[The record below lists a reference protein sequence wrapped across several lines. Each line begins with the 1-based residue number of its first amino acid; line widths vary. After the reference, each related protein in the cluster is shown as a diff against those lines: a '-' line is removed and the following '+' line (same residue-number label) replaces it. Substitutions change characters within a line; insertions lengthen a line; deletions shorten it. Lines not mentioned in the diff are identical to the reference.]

1 MDKYSDFILKLGEVL
16 VIYHDVDKV
25 YIKNIIQKI
34 LDKEFPINHKRKILD
49 YQDRFN
55 VACPYCGDSHKNQ
68 HAKRGN
74 LYLNRLIYICFN
86 CDKKTTFD
94 RVCKDFNEQIDPDK
108 KLEMIE
114 HLNSVMTYS
123 DYEGDFVDAKFEDLI
138 DLSDLERVFSQD
150 LTPISDFKPI
160 QINGGVY
167 KYLVG
172 RGIPSQFHKNIYQAK
187 FWKKEDESEW
197 IIVMLNRRDDKV
209 LGLQIRN
216 LKEGKRRMFKI
227 YNYEN
232 LLEWV
237 NIGKDVEDYLDINQ
251 LVVYNKLSYYFNILN
266 VDFSNTITV
275 FEGYLDSLFFPNSI
289 GLVGVNTDYRFLE
302 NNDLDIQY
310 FFDNDE
316 AGYKKS
322 EEKLKEGYPIFLWKK
337 LFEDIVS
344 NKKTDDPHALLHRI
358 SKIKDINKL
367 STLVEN
373 PFKKLELYKY
383 FSKDILDIKWIPK
396 FRKRKKISNE
406 VDYNKKFNN
415 FNNL

>member
-1 MDKYSDFILKLGEVL
+1 MDKIYIQGILQNIVNKEFSNSIKRKMVVYSDRV
-16 VIYHDVDKV
+16 
-25 YIKNIIQKI
+25 NM
-34 LDKEFPINHKRKILD
+34 
-49 YQDRFN
+49 
-55 VACPYCGDSHKNQ
+55 ACFYCGDSTKNK

-74 LYLNRLIYICFN
+74 LYFNTLVFCCFN

-123 DYEGDFVDAKFEDLI
+123 DFEGDFVDAKFDDLI
-138 DLSDLERVFSQD
+138 DLSELERVFSQD

-160 QINGGVY
+160 QVNGGVY
-167 KYLVG
+167 KYLIG
-172 RGIPSQFHKNIYQAK
+172 RGIPPEYHKNIYQAK
-187 FWKKEDESEW
+187 YWKNEDESEW
-197 IIVMLNRRDDKV
+197 IIIMLNRRDDKV
-209 LGLQIRN
+209 LGLQVRN

-232 LLEWV
+232 LYEWV
-237 NIGKDVEDYLDINQ
+237 NIGKDLDVEMDINQ
-251 LVVYNKLSYYFNILN
+251 LVIYNKLSYYFNILN
-266 VDFSNTITV
+266 VDLMNKITV

-322 EEKLKEGYPIFLWKK
+322 EEKLKEGYTIFLWKK
-337 LFEDIVS
+337 LFEDIV
-344 NKKTDDPHALLHRI
+344 NKKNSPDPYALLHRV
-358 SKIKDINKL
+358 SKVKDINKL
-367 STLVEN
+367 ATLVQD
-373 PFKKLELYKY
+373 PYKKLELDNY
-383 FSKDILDIKWIPK
+383 FSSDVLDIKWIPK
-396 FRKRKKISNE
+396 FKRKKNKTEE
-406 VDYNKKFNN
+406 VDYNKKFDG
-415 FNNL
+415 LKYL

>member
-1 MDKYSDFILKLGEVL
+1 MDKN
-16 VIYHDVDKV
+16 
-25 YIKNIIQKI
+25 YIKDLLQKV
-34 LDKEFPINHKRKILD
+34 LNKEFSNSQKRKIAD
-49 YQDRFN
+49 YNDRFN
-55 VACPYCGDSHKNQ
+55 MACPYCGDSHKNN

-74 LYLNRLIYICFN
+74 LYINRLIYICFN
-86 CDKKTTFD
+86 CDKKTTLDKF
-94 RVCKDFNEQIDPDK
+94 CKDFNEQIDPDK

-123 DYEGDFVDAKFEDLI
+123 DYEGDFVEAKFEDLI
-138 DLSDLERVFSQD
+138 ELSELERVFSQD

-160 QINGGVY
+160 QVNGGVY
-167 KYLVG
+167 KYLIG
-172 RGIPSQFHKNIYQAK
+172 RGIPAEFHKNIYQAK
-187 FWKKEDESEW
+187 FWKNEDESEW

-232 LLEWV
+232 LLEWI
-237 NIGKDVEDYLDINQ
+237 NLGKDTDTELDINQ

-266 VDFSNTITV
+266 INFGDTITV

-322 EEKLKEGYPIFLWKK
+322 EEKIKENYPVFLWQK
-337 LFEDIVS
+337 LFKDIVD
-344 NKKTDDPHALLHRI
+344 KKNSSDPYALEHRI
-358 SKIKDINKL
+358 SKVKDINKL

-373 PFKKLELYKY
+373 PYKKLELDNF

-396 FRKRKKISNE
+396 FRRRKNKVEE
-406 VDYNKKFNN
+406 VDYNKKFDG
-415 FNNL
+415 LKYL

>member
-1 MDKYSDFILKLGEVL
+1 MDKIYIQGILQNIVNKEFSNSIKRKMVVYSDRV
-16 VIYHDVDKV
+16 
-25 YIKNIIQKI
+25 NM
-34 LDKEFPINHKRKILD
+34 
-49 YQDRFN
+49 
-55 VACPYCGDSHKNQ
+55 ACFYCGDSTKNK

-74 LYLNRLIYICFN
+74 LYFNTLVFCCFN

-123 DYEGDFVDAKFEDLI
+123 DYEGDFVDAKFDDLI
-138 DLSDLERVFSQD
+138 DLSELERVFSQD

-160 QINGGVY
+160 QVKGGVY
-167 KYLVG
+167 KYLIG
-172 RGIPSQFHKNIYQAK
+172 RGIPPEFHKNIYQAK
-187 FWKKEDESEW
+187 FWKNEDEHEW

-232 LLEWV
+232 LIEWI
-237 NIGKDVEDYLDINQ
+237 NIGKETETELDINQ

-266 VDFSNTITV
+266 VNFSSRITV

-302 NNDLDIQY
+302 NEDLEIQY

-316 AGYKKS
+316 AGFKKS
-322 EEKLKEGYPIFLWKK
+322 EEKLKSGYPIFLWRK
-337 LFEDIVS
+337 LFEDIVD
-344 NKKTDDPHALLHRI
+344 KKNSHDPYALMHRV
-358 SKIKDINKL
+358 SKVKDINKL
-367 STLVEN
+367 STLVAN
-373 PFKKLELYKY
+373 PYKKLELQNY
-383 FSKDILDIKWIPK
+383 FSKDILDLKWIPK
-396 FRKRKKISNE
+396 FRRKKKNVEE
-406 VDYNKKFNN
+406 VDYNKKFDG
-415 FNNL
+415 LKYL

>member
-1 MDKYSDFILKLGEVL
+1 
-16 VIYHDVDKV
+16 VDKV
-25 YIKNIIQKI
+25 YIKDILQKI
-34 LDKEFPINHKRKILD
+34 LSKEFSNSQKRKIMD
-49 YQDRFN
+49 YNDRFN
-55 VACPYCGDSHKNQ
+55 VACPYCGDSHKNN

-74 LYLNRLIYICFN
+74 LYLNRLIFICFN
-86 CDKKTTFD
+86 CDKKTTLD
-94 RVCKDFNEQIDPDK
+94 KMCKDFNEQIDPDK

-123 DYEGDFVDAKFEDLI
+123 DYEGDFVDAKFDDLI
-138 DLSDLERVFSQD
+138 DLSELERVFSQD

-160 QINGGVY
+160 QVNGGVY
-167 KYLVG
+167 KYLIG
-172 RGIPSQFHKNIYQAK
+172 RGIPAEFHKNIYQAK
-187 FWKKEDESEW
+187 FWKNEDEHEW

-232 LLEWV
+232 LIEWI
-237 NIGKDVEDYLDINQ
+237 NIGKEIENELDINQ

-266 VDFSNTITV
+266 VNFSSRITV

-302 NNDLDIQY
+302 NNDLEIQY

-337 LFEDIVS
+337 LFEDIVD
-344 NKKTDDPHALLHRI
+344 KKKSQDPFSLLHRV
-358 SKIKDINKL
+358 SKVKDINKL
-367 STLVEN
+367 STLVPN
-373 PFKKLELYKY
+373 PYKKLELQNY
-383 FSKDILDIKWIPK
+383 FSKDILDLKWIPK
-396 FRKRKKISNE
+396 FKRKRKNTEE
-406 VDYNKKFNN
+406 VDYNKKFDG
-415 FNNL
+415 LKYL